1 MSSSSYIFYGLNVV
15 RVLSIVGLLLAF
27 ASSIVTVVSDVRA
40 VNKSQH
46 EPNSNNGTCG
56 YVGGST
62 VPDQPAGVFWAVVNH
77 LFIIFQ
83 LVFLILSEIS
93 WPMSFFDRFF
103 PVLGSQ
109 FGLGSL
115 GIFQGLIGAAILS
128 HHVDEF
134 ALVAAFF
141 LFSVACLNMTLGL
154 IFREHAKPKRSIRV
168 WRAGDSAGTLPVH
181 TGDLANPK
189 FRRSLFGGKRAETS
203 DGDEKSNGLGFGRQG
218 EKQAGLKGFTIT
230 IPAETV
236 PHYSPRPA
244 SHGSSSLYSVAESR
258 ATEPED
264 RNVPVPTFRSSPT
277 AI

>member
-1 MSSSSYIFYGLNVV
+1 MSSRSYIFYGLNVV

-27 ASSIVTVVSDVRA
+27 ASNIVTVVSDVRA
-40 VNKSQH
+40 FNKSQH
-46 EPNSNNGTCG
+46 EPISNNGTCG

-83 LVFLILSEIS
+83 LVFLILSEMS
-93 WPMSFFDRFF
+93 WPMSFFERFF

-168 WRAGDSAGTLPVH
+168 WRAGDGAAGTLPMH
-181 TGDLANPK
+181 TGDLATPK
-189 FRRSLFGGKRAETS
+189 FRRSLFGGKPS

-218 EKQAGLKGFTIT
+218 EKQAGLKGFVISK
-230 IPAETV
+230 PAETV

-244 SHGSSSLYSVAESR
+244 SLGSDSLYSVAESK
-258 ATEPED
+258 ATEPEN
-264 RNVPVPTFRSSPT
+264 RSVPVPTFRSSPT